1 MFKKYLYVSLL
12 IILVIAI
19 AVFIGSRSPEI
30 DTVYPEQ
37 RLKLEPQDFA
47 INTEQ
52 GQLIV
57 GLSSWEEALSIFLR
71 EKN

>member
-1 MFKKYLYVSLL
+1 MFKKEYLYVSLL

-52 GQLIV
+52 G
-57 GLSSWEEALSIFLR
+57 
-71 EKN
+71 

>member
-1 MFKKYLYVSLL
+1 LFKKEYLYVSLL

-37 RLKLEPQDFA
+37 RLKLEPQDNHVGSFA
-47 INTEQ
+47 ISYFSSD
-52 GQLIV
+52 LIHRH
-57 GLSSWEEALSIFLR
+57 LQYI
-71 EKN
+71 